1 LQREKEHDTMN
12 ENDVT
17 GPASSGDATGTMS
30 HGADSIHGD
39 MSTGTIPSPA
49 QNTWDNPT
57 DTVSDGNVDT
67 VGIAGTVG
75 TPGTADM
82 RDDGDPAAPSDDTI
96 GALTTGGTGTMPAAD
111 SGEGTFEG
119 AGRSYGDPDTLR
131 TDDS

>member
-1 LQREKEHDTMN
+1 MN

-17 GPASSGDATGTMS
+17 GPSSSGNPAGGDATTGSDATAGAADSAMG

-67 VGIAGTVG
+67 VGIPGTVG
-75 TPGTADM
+75 TPGTTAV
-82 RDDGDPAAPSDDTI
+82 RDGGDPAAPSDDTI
-96 GALTTGGTGTMPAAD
+96 GALTTGGTGTMPA
-111 SGEGTFEG
+111 
-119 AGRSYGDPDTLR
+119 
-131 TDDS
+131 